1 MSETVSLQEALIYAM
16 VMVSAS
22 DSSMTDRELRSIGKI
37 TRTLPVFR
45 DFDQERLLPVAQECG
60 LLLQGETGMSDTIAL
75 IARSVPESHRD
86 TAYALAVEVA
96 IADLTVA
103 REELRLLHLL
113 RDAFALDKLTVA
125 AIERAAQA
133 RFRKP

>member
-1 MSETVSLQEALIYAM
+1 
-16 VMVSAS
+16 
-22 DSSMTDRELRSIGKI
+22 
-37 TRTLPVFR
+37 VFR